1 MQNLLS
7 DYNEIKPENNN
18 STISE
23 KKSTWRLHSTL
34 INNVIQKKK
43 SQENFKIF

>member
-7 DYNEIKPENNN
+7 HYNEIKPENNN

-23 KKSTWRLHSTL
+23 KKVLGNYTAH
-34 INNVIQKKK
+34 V
-43 SQENFKIF
+43 